1 MEHDNWLKPPT
12 KCLNRWNG
20 IVVSPVSRTN
30 RSGFASMVRHKRR
43 IFRNQVGQ
51 AQACQSTHQ
60 NQGWNRIDGQL
71 RRFLPNVQHLIP
83 IKISVT
89 GNILNCMVFIHM
101 FKVSDLL
108 HLQHVIY
115 VSHVS
120 VLLKWNG
127 GGGMVKVMK
136 YRWNNGIAQF
146 VGFTLLLSIWFG
158 GKKRYS
164 SIHGYRLTSS
174 QPFTEVYLCRKGF
187 SPHMGSSKIGVH
199 PKSISSLYPWI
210 NFAFLG
216 HPESWHKASQSQVY
230 QVGCIMLYIPSH
242 SHDVSILVHDW
253 FTTFYNLIQV
263 LNMIFPNFWRG
274 NPCFMAL
281 PKKGAFAFTNHP
293 GTNRQ

>member
-1 MEHDNWLKPPT
+1 
-12 KCLNRWNG
+12 
-20 IVVSPVSRTN
+20 
-30 RSGFASMVRHKRR
+30 MVRHKRR

-71 RRFLPNVQHLIP
+71 RRNLPNVQHLIP

-146 VGFTLLLSIWFG
+146 VGFTLLHSIWFG

-174 QPFTEVYLCRKGF
+174 QPFTEVYLCRKGL
-187 SPHMGSSKIGVH
+187 SPHMGSSKIGV
-199 PKSISSLYPWI
+199 PQKSISYHHCTHELILRFWGIPNLDTKPSI
-210 NFAFLG
+210 S
-216 HPESWHKASQSQVY
+216 SW
-230 QVGCIMLYIPSH
+230 LYIPSH
-242 SHDVSILVHDW
+242 SLWCFYCSWLVYNILQPHSSTKHDFSRTFGEAIHVSWLYQKNAPLHSRIILARIGS
-253 FTTFYNLIQV
+253 N
-263 LNMIFPNFWRG
+263 
-274 NPCFMAL
+274 
-281 PKKGAFAFTNHP
+281 TN
-293 GTNRQ
+293 